1 MDVVNVQRTN
11 RRALL
16 TFVLV
21 LIASVAAGDSIV
33 LYQQR
38 ELLLEDARKTL
49 SEHLVALG
57 DTAADALLRSDYV
70 SVDRM
75 LTQWF
80 QHHDDVLSIKATTS
94 NGFAL
99 TEITRQR
106 AVAPDEFLTVA
117 TDVAYQNRPLMKIEV
132 SRDTSS
138 LQRNFIALSYRF
150 TMLMLAFVSVAG
162 WLLWRTLRRT
172 ALQPL
177 ENEISRRQAIE
188 VSLREQT
195 QELKVANSELEAF
208 CYSVSHDLRTPLR
221 AIDGFAAVLIEDYS
235 DKLDAAGQDA
245 LRRVRDAS
253 QRLGT
258 VIDDLLSLS
267 QVSRNEVA
275 RTSVDLSAIALEI
288 GARLCAAEPNRAVQ
302 FIVTPG
308 LVTHGDAGWL
318 KIALENLLGNAWK
331 FNAQRERP
339 NIEFGTI
346 EKDNQRCFFIRDNG
360 VGFDMRHAGKLFTP
374 FQRLHSTTEFSGSG
388 IGLATV
394 ARIIQRHGGK
404 VWAEAELHRGATI
417 FFTLPTNSL

>member
-177 ENEISRRQAIE
+177 ENEISRRQEIE

-195 QELKVANSELEAF
+195 QELK
-208 CYSVSHDLRTPLR
+208 
-221 AIDGFAAVLIEDYS
+221 
-235 DKLDAAGQDA
+235 
-245 LRRVRDAS
+245 
-253 QRLGT
+253 
-258 VIDDLLSLS
+258 
-267 QVSRNEVA
+267 
-275 RTSVDLSAIALEI
+275 
-288 GARLCAAEPNRAVQ
+288 
-302 FIVTPG
+302 
-308 LVTHGDAGWL
+308 
-318 KIALENLLGNAWK
+318 
-331 FNAQRERP
+331 
-339 NIEFGTI
+339 
-346 EKDNQRCFFIRDNG
+346 
-360 VGFDMRHAGKLFTP
+360 
-374 FQRLHSTTEFSGSG
+374 
-388 IGLATV
+388 
-394 ARIIQRHGGK
+394 
-404 VWAEAELHRGATI
+404 
-417 FFTLPTNSL
+417 